1 MYRRCCAKTCALL
14 LCPLVVLLLL
24 IYLVL
29 AYLVSVLLTLL
40 YLPRLLA
47 VQKLYWCCPFIPRIW
62 EAQRYF
68 KGQCMRV
75 GFESTYTVNVLRRIL
90 TLPIRPH
97 LPDFYIVGFPK
108 AGTTSLANHLKQHPA
123 LSGLDGLPW
132 HESLSKESHFFNGV
146 LGRSHASSAL
156 LYRSFF
162 PTILCRWWAEYIR
175 GVEKWMCFDACP
187 VTACLPYTARRMKAI
202 TPDAKLIFMMRDP
215 VPVMFSAET
224 MLVNMGV
231 PLTWSLVDPM
241 TTHDLQFQETEEE
254 AQLWKDLK
262 DLQPSDPIPHNMPEL
277 FYTHLHSLLK
287 CGQYA
292 DRIHPFLQEF
302 PRANMMFI
310 DFNEFTKNTE
320 GVVKEVCSFVGA
332 DPALY
337 KHKEL
342 PPGMKTEYQGRRMHP
357 SVKQHLTTYF
367 KQSNNMLYSMLH
379 RNFHWTD
386 VEQ

>member
-1 MYRRCCAKTCALL
+1 
-14 LCPLVVLLLL
+14 
-24 IYLVL
+24 
-29 AYLVSVLLTLL
+29 
-40 YLPRLLA
+40 
-47 VQKLYWCCPFIPRIW
+47 
-62 EAQRYF
+62 
-68 KGQCMRV
+68 MRV

-175 GVEKWMCFDACP
+175 GVEK
-187 VTACLPYTARRMKAI
+187 
-202 TPDAKLIFMMRDP
+202 MRDP

-224 MLVNMGV
+224 M
-231 PLTWSLVDPM
+231 
-241 TTHDLQFQETEEE
+241 ETEEE

>member
-1 MYRRCCAKTCALL
+1 MYRSCCGKTCALL
-14 LCPLVVLLLL
+14 LCPLVVVLLL

-29 AYLVSVLLTLL
+29 AYVLSVLLTLL
-40 YLPRLLA
+40 YIPRLFA
-47 VQKLYWCCPFIPRIW
+47 VQKLYWCCPFIPHIW
-62 EAQRYF
+62 EAQTWF

-75 GFESTYTVNVLRRIL
+75 GFESTYTINVLRRML

-123 LSGLDGLPW
+123 LSGLDG
-132 HESLSKESHFFNGV
+132 
-146 LGRSHASSAL
+146 
-156 LYRSFF
+156 SFF
-162 PTILCRWWAEYIR
+162 PTILCRWWSEYIR

-241 TTHDLQFQETEEE
+241 TPHDPRFQENEEE

-262 DLQPSDPIPHNMPEL
+262 DLQPSDPLPHNMPDL
-277 FYTHLHSLLK
+277 FYTHLYSLLM

-337 KHKEL
+337 KHKEFS
-342 PPGMKTEYQGRRMHP
+342 PGMQTEYQGRRMHP
-357 SVKQHLTTYF
+357 SVKQHLRTYF
-367 KQSNNMLYSMLH
+367 KQSNNMLYTMVH

-386 VEQ
+386 IEQ